1 MIMTMTM
8 MMMKTEVFWL
18 FLILEG
24 CAGYPGVGTGPDEVR
39 QDGAAAKDKARAAS
53 SLQGDAHKSWRDK
66 L

>member
-1 MIMTMTM
+1 MM

-39 QDGAAAKDKARAAS
+39 QDGASARDKARAAS
-53 SLQGDAHKSWRDK
+53 SLQKI

>member
-1 MIMTMTM
+1 MM

-39 QDGAAAKDKARAAS
+39 QDGASARDKAE
-53 SLQGDAHKSWRDK
+53 LPAHCKKFCRDK